1 MPCYLLHGEDTFS
14 SRKKLEEIKSR
25 FFNSNMGDINI
36 TTLEGDNLT
45 FEQVKKAV
53 FITPFLSPKRLIII
67 KNLIS
72 KGKKEIQE
80 KVTESL
86 NTFPSF
92 SIVVFYEEGK
102 IEKTTPLFLKLKSDK
117 KTEEFPLL
125 SMSALVD
132 WIYQE
137 ILKRGGKIEQGAAYR
152 LAQIVGPDLWRASL
166 EIDKLCSY
174 RNGKLIRKE
183 DIELLVKEEIHP
195 KIFSLI
201 DALGERNTK
210 RAHLLLSELLSLGE
224 NESYILSMI
233 AYQIRNLLIIK
244 DLLEKE
250 KPLNLSGLHPFV
262 LEKTRQQSKNFTK
275 EQLKNIYGKLLETDY
290 NIKTGRLKPYL
301 ALDLLIAGFLK

>member
-45 FEQVKKAV
+45 FEQIEKAA

-67 KNLIS
+67 KNLIT

-80 KVTESL
+80 KTAESL

-102 IEKTTPLFLKLKSDK
+102 IEKTSPLFLKLKSSK
-117 KTEEFPLL
+117 KAQEFTLL
-125 SMSALVD
+125 SQYSLTN
-132 WIYQE
+132 WISKE
-137 ILKRGGKIEQGAAYR
+137 VSERGGKIESNAVFR
-152 LAQIVGPDLWRASL
+152 LAQITGPDLWRVSQ
-166 EIDKLCSY
+166 EIDKLISY
-174 RNGKLIRKE
+174 KKDGAIQKE
-183 DIELLVKEEIHP
+183 DVELLVKEEIHP

-201 DALGERNTK
+201 DALGERNIRK
-210 RAHLLLSELLSLGE
+210 ANILLSELLGLGE

-244 DLLEKE
+244 DLLEKQ
-250 KPLNLSGLHPFV
+250 KPLSISGLHPFV
-262 LEKTRQQSKNFTK
+262 LEKTQSQAKNFTK
-275 EQLKNIYGKLLETDY
+275 TQLKNIYGKLLETDY
-290 NIKTGRLKPYL
+290 NIKTGQLKPHL
-301 ALDLLIAGFLK
+301 ALDLLVSGFL

>member
-1 MPCYLLHGEDTFS
+1 
-14 SRKKLEEIKSR
+14 
-25 FFNSNMGDINI
+25 
-36 TTLEGDNLT
+36 
-45 FEQVKKAV
+45 
-53 FITPFLSPKRLIII
+53 
-67 KNLIS
+67 
-72 KGKKEIQE
+72 
-80 KVTESL
+80 
-86 NTFPSF
+86 
-92 SIVVFYEEGK
+92 
-102 IEKTTPLFLKLKSDK
+102 
-117 KTEEFPLL
+117 
-125 SMSALVD
+125 MSALVD

-137 ILKRGGKIEQGAAYR
+137 IIKRGGKIEQGAAYR